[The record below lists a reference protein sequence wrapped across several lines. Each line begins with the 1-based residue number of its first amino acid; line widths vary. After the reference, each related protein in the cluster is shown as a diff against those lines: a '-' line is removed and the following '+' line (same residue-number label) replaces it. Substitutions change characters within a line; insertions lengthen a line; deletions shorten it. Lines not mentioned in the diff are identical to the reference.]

1 VPLEPSTLSPGDVL
15 GRYELLM
22 PIARGGMGQVWAARL
37 HGTRGFQKLVA
48 VKTILPSDEDDGR
61 LESMLFEEA
70 SLASLVRHPNVVET
84 LDLGE
89 RDDGTM
95 YLALE
100 WVPGEALD
108 YILRVAGVQGLPM
121 PIVVNLGLQAL
132 EGLRAVHEACNAAGE
147 PLGIVHRD
155 ISLQNLLVTY
165 SGVVKIIDFGIAKA
179 TQRMSPPTEDGTLK
193 GKFGYMSPEQLRGD
207 PLDARTDLFGLG
219 IVLYRATTG
228 LHPFKCDNPAATVR
242 SILLE
247 EPQRPGDL
255 VPGYPEALAEVVLKA
270 LAKDRSMRFASAR
283 EMLVA
288 LERSLPQAELATTK
302 KDCEA
307 FLRRLLGERIA
318 EREQALRAALKL
330 ADEGRPSLSAD
341 GTPLPQR
348 SQSTLR
354 AVSVETAAHDVP
366 AALHR
371 RAEGDTVT
379 AASGDLSRGA
389 QRPSAHNV
397 ARRAVALLAGV
408 GILSA
413 IGLVY
418 RQVGSGSAGPV
429 TSMAASPGPAA
440 DLSSEPPADRVVLP
454 PPDVDLVAL
463 PDPTHP
469 ASGEPPPHGP
479 KTVPNAVLAR
489 PARPGPEERARGAV
503 PAPSTSAALPQT
515 GAARSKR
522 ADPNDS
528 AGAAPTV
535 DPLSRRK

>member
-1 VPLEPSTLSPGDVL
+1 VPLDQSTLSPGDVL

-108 YILRVAGVQGLPM
+108 YILRVAGVQGLPI
-121 PIVVNLGLQAL
+121 PILLNLGLQAL
-132 EGLRAVHEACNAAGE
+132 EGLRAVHEACSPAGE

-193 GKFGYMSPEQLRGD
+193 GKFGYMSPEQLRGE
-207 PLDARTDLFGLG
+207 PLDARTDLFGMG

-247 EPQRPGDL
+247 DPQLPSDL
-255 VPGYPEALAEVVLKA
+255 VPGYPEALEEVVLKA
-270 LAKDRSMRFASAR
+270 LAKERSKRFASAR
-283 EMLVA
+283 EMLAA
-288 LERSLPQAELATTK
+288 LEQCLPASEPVASS

-307 FLRRLLGERIA
+307 FLHRLLGERIA
-318 EREQALRAALKL
+318 EREQALRAALKV
-330 ADEGRPSLSAD
+330 ADEGRPAASAE
-341 GTPLPQR
+341 GSPLPQR

-354 AVSVETAAHDVP
+354 AVSVETTPHDAA
-366 AALHR
+366 AALHPPTD
-371 RAEGDTVT
+371 GDTVA
-379 AASGDLSRGA
+379 AASADPSRGK
-389 QRPSAHNV
+389 RPGSSHGV
-397 ARRAVALLAGV
+397 ARRAAALVA
-408 GILSA
+408 GIGITLA
-413 IGLVY
+413 IGAVY
-418 RQVGSGSAGPV
+418 RKVGSGSAGGVVV
-429 TSMAASPGPAA
+429 TGPGPAV
-440 DLSSEPPADRVVLP
+440 DLSSEPAPDRVVLP
-454 PPDVDLVAL
+454 PPPVDLVAL
-463 PDPTHP
+463 PDPVRP
-469 ASGEPPPHGP
+469 APDAATTRAP
-479 KTVPNAVLAR
+479 KAAR
-489 PARPGPEERARGAV
+489 PERPGRGAA
-503 PAPSTSAALPQT
+503 PAVSASTTTPAQA
-515 GAARSKR
+515 GAAGSKR
-522 ADPNDS
+522 ADPNTNE
-528 AGAAPTV
+528 GAAPNV